1 MALSIYVGPPGSGKT
16 YNAVE
21 SVAVPAAKAGR
32 VIITNIKGIVPDVW
46 AQELGCDPEK
56 IIVVDEEWFRK
67 DDHYP
72 VLTSKELLL
81 GGIPDG
87 ALVLIDEAYTVFPT
101 DQGVVSPRQIEWV
114 RTHRH
119 FVSKEGI
126 ATDLVLISQDVMS
139 IHPRVRSVV
148 EYVSAVR
155 NLRHIGF
162 GKRFRVDVFSSWRM
176 NKGTAIGQTF
186 HRYDKKIFKLYKS
199 FEATGAAKVVMTDKK
214 QRAFKMKHL
223 VFICA
228 ALGLL
233 GYAVS
238 RVVPAIHALKAKEIG
253 RGQSVGS
260 VGPVRSVNAALPCA
274 SVGGVIIDVKAMEG
288 FSNGKWQKVQVL
300 GDGSWRVGDVCTYD
314 PGISAGYG
322 RRGGSGS

>member
-32 VIITNIKGIVPDVW
+32 TILTNIKGIDPELW
-46 AQELGCDPEK
+46 SQELGCDPEK
-56 IIVVDEEWFRK
+56 IIVVDEDWFR
-67 DDHYP
+67 DEAHYP
-72 VLTSKELLL
+72 VLSNKELLL
-81 GGIPDG
+81 GGIPNG

-101 DQGVVSPRQIEWV
+101 DSGAVTARQIEWV

-119 FVSKEGI
+119 FVSDDGI

-155 NLRHIGF
+155 NLRHIGM

-176 NKGTAIGQTF
+176 NKGTAVGQTF
-186 HRYDKKIFKLYKS
+186 HRYDKAIFRLYKS

-214 QRAFKMKHL
+214 QRAIKPKHL
-223 VFICA
+223 IFLACA
-228 ALGLL
+228 VGLL
-233 GYAVS
+233 IYAATRVRTAVS
-238 RVVPAIHALKAKEIG
+238 ALDASAIGK
-253 RGQSVGS
+253 SS
-260 VGPVRSVNAALPCA
+260 AAIATEPRDFSGDLPCA
-274 SVGGVIIDVKAMEG
+274 AVGGVIIDIRKQEG
-288 FSNGKWQKVQVL
+288 FFNGNWQKVQVM
-300 GDGSWRVGDVCTYD
+300 GDGSWRLGDVCSFD
-314 PGISAGYG
+314 PGV
-322 RRGGSGS
+322 GSGNGSPGSPRP